1 MNLQWASSQKTSSTS
16 LKILPIFPTQ
26 PAYGTIHRSSF
37 TGALNRLPNTVN
49 YPTIISCGHMPAIVL
64 IHFLNPFPLKRK
76 QLSSNIH
83 LYCSQISA
91 LFDGWLIA
99 LQRFVHCGKVSHQR
113 RAWSFFWWTM
123 LSEEYSVKCIQWRVL
138 TCVNEMGTLPKFLF

>member
-1 MNLQWASSQKTSSTS
+1 MSFFTKNLFYFIKNPPNLPHTTRLWHDS
-16 LKILPIFPTQ
+16 PIF
-26 PAYGTIHRSSF
+26 I
-37 TGALNRLPNTVN
+37 GALNRLPNTVN

-138 TCVNEMGTLPKFLF
+138 TCVNEMGILRKFLF